1 MDKDLINQLNF
12 EIVNSLKKSKSSFKT
27 LKFFIKDKQIQYLIR
42 KYKLNNKYKESN
54 KFLDDFNIVKMTF
67 IDSNNFWFIKKLEIK
82 INKIKSVNFKNENM
96 VNSNLKSNKSINI
109 RFIVDGKTNFS
120 KMDLDF
126 LDNCTKN

>member
-12 EIVNSLKKSKSSFKT
+12 EIVNSLKKSKSRFKT

-82 INKIKSVNFKNENM
+82 RNLLILKMKIW
-96 VNSNLKSNKSINI
+96 LIQ
-109 RFIVDGKTNFS
+109 T
-120 KMDLDF
+120 
-126 LDNCTKN
+126 